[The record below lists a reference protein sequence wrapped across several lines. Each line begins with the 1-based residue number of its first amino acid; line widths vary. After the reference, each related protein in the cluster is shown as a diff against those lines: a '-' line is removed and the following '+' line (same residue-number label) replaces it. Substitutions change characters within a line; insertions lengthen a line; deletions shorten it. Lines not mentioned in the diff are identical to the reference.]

1 MVLNDE
7 FTTIDTPLAVYLV
20 QQGSEL
26 KEIRYTESDKFNRKR
41 QGTFIFKDTPE
52 LKDQIQKYNRGE
64 AIINLAV
71 YERIRDGILDR
82 LMRGLP

>member
-1 MVLNDE
+1 MVLNGE

-52 LKDQIQKYNRGE
+52 LKEQILTYNRGE
-64 AIINLAV
+64 ALINLAV